1 MRLLKVSKI
10 EQIKSIPINLE
21 KEQPEDIQALGEEMI
36 TFTKRHKGI
45 GLSACQI
52 GVFKQLFVYKQENK
66 KFKIVI
72 NPNYKPIS
80 SGKTLIYQE
89 SCLSIPKELY
99 TVKRYKKILVTF
111 YSLNYNEFRKEE
123 KIILSGLEASIFQH
137 EYDHLRG
144 ITIRMK
150 GKRFL
155 Q

>member
-1 MRLLKVSKI
+1 MRLLKVDKI
-10 EQIKSIPINLE
+10 EKIKSLPFDLNVELP
-21 KEQPEDIQALGEEMI
+21 KDIRVLGEEMI
-36 TFTKRHKGI
+36 AFTKRHKGI

-52 GVFKQLFVYKQENK
+52 GVFKQLFVYKRENK

-72 NPNYKPIS
+72 NPDYKPIG

-99 TVKRYKKILVTF
+99 AVKRYKKILVTF
-111 YSLNYNEFRKEE
+111 YSLNYNGFGKEE

-150 GKRFL
+150 GKKFL